1 MAKKKEKSG
10 EFEFTGEMSAAAVT
24 GLEFRDSF
32 SPSESLDG
40 MLERME
46 ERIQKSAEN
55 QKEQHLCQSFQ
66 KFGKLIFHGG

>member
-32 SPSESLDG
+32 SPSG

-46 ERIQKSAEN
+46 ERIKKVRKIKKNNIFVNPFKGSEN
-55 QKEQHLCQSFQ
+55 
-66 KFGKLIFHGG
+66 

>member
-10 EFEFTGEMSAAAVT
+10 EFEFTAAVT

-46 ERIQKSAEN
+46 ERIKKVRKIKKNNIFVNPFKSSEN
-55 QKEQHLCQSFQ
+55 
-66 KFGKLIFHGG
+66 